1 LSKTT
6 AKGKENKALQIVKPI
21 LFPLAAIIF
30 SIFISVFFV
39 IWAKGYSILDYF
51 KALEDLFSTIWKGSF
66 GSEMNLFNTIFYLTP
81 LIFTGVANAVAFKT
95 GLFNIG
101 GEGQFVVGMVAAA
114 LVGVIPGLPAI
125 IHLPLVLIAGIAA
138 GGLWAAV
145 PGYLKAKMGTN
156 EVINSIMMNYIAMYA
171 ANFIILRTS
180 FGVQGKSASPL
191 IKESARIGRF
201 LSNYQANYGVFIGI
215 AVAIFITWLLW
226 KTTTGYEL
234 RAVGLNPQGAEYGG
248 INISKN
254 IILAMV
260 ISGAIAGLGGA
271 VHLAGGKYYTDDFST
286 LPGYGFSGMAVALLA
301 KSHPIGCIFAAVLF
315 GALNSSSKVLQLNG
329 IPKEIVYLIQSII
342 IIFVATDYIVKYFA
356 EKKKKK
362 EVLING

>member
-1 LSKTT
+1 MSKTAST
-6 AKGKENKALQIVKPI
+6 NKENKLFAIVKPI
-21 LFPLAAIIF
+21 LFPLAAIVF
-30 SIFISVFFV
+30 SIFISGFFV

-51 KALEDLFSTIWKGSF
+51 TALGDLFRTIWKGSF
-66 GSEMNLFNTIFYLTP
+66 GSEMNVFNTIFYLTP
-81 LIFTGVANAVAFKT
+81 LLFTGVANAVAFKT

-101 GEGQFVVGMVAAA
+101 GEGQFVIGTLAAA
-114 LVGVIPGLPAI
+114 LVGVIPGLPAF
-125 IHLPLVLIAGIAA
+125 IHIPLILISGILA

-156 EVINSIMMNYIAMYA
+156 EVINSIMMNYISMYV
-171 ANFIILRTS
+171 ANFVILRTS
-180 FGVQGKSASPL
+180 FGVKGKSASPL
-191 IKESARIGRF
+191 IQESARLARF
-201 LSNYQANYGVFIGI
+201 IPDYQANIGVFIGI
-215 AVAIFITWLLW
+215 AVAILITWLLW
-226 KTTTGYEL
+226 KTTIGYEL

-254 IILAMV
+254 IVLAMV

-286 LPGYGFSGMAVALLA
+286 LPGYGFTGMAVALLA

-356 EKKKKK
+356 EKKKKGAM
-362 EVLING
+362 ING